1 MKKTLAPLVLAFLA
15 ALPLAAAELGGPAP
29 KLDISEWIKGQPV
42 TLAEGKG
49 TNIYVVEFWATWCPP
64 CRTSIPHL
72 TELQKKFKSKGVV
85 IIGISD
91 EKADVVKKFVEKQGD
106 KMDYVVAIDG
116 GKTSEGYMEA
126 FGVNGIP
133 HAFIVDKE
141 GRIVWHGHPMSGLDE
156 ALAQVAAGTYDL
168 EAARAKAR
176 KQAEAGKRQAEI
188 QTKLNRY
195 ARLLMAGQDDDE
207 TKKLE
212 AELVAL
218 DKEVGGLLDG
228 EKFDPAD
235 FRKRVAFSQSARKYQ
250 ELVAK
255 DASAE
260 ELAAAEKA
268 LTTDAPEGFDLKEF
282 KQMIAMQAEMQ
293 KAGSLLE
300 DYLEA
305 VGENGDA
312 AKATELGKKV
322 EALQLKS
329 PELLNQIAWVILTEE
344 SVKQRD
350 TKLAL
355 QLAQR
360 AVDLSGGKNAAI
372 LDTYARAL
380 FDNGQKAEA
389 IAQQKKALEFA
400 EDDDTKAELKAT
412 LEKYEQ
418 AK

>member
-1 MKKTLAPLVLAFLA
+1 MKKLLAPLLLALLGT
-15 ALPLAAAELGGPAP
+15 LPLSAAELGGPAP
-29 KLDISEWIKGQPV
+29 KLDIAEWIKGRPV
-42 TLAEGKG
+42 TLADGKG
-49 TNIYVVEFWATWCPP
+49 KSVYVVEFWATWCPP

-72 TELQKKFKSKGVV
+72 TGLQKKFKDQGVV
-85 IIGISD
+85 IIGVSD

-156 ALAQVAAGTYDL
+156 ALAEIVAGKYDL
-168 EAARAKAR
+168 EAAKAKAK
-176 KQAEAGKRQAEI
+176 KQAEAGQRQTEI

-195 ARLLMAGQDDDE
+195 ARLLLAGQDDEE
-207 TKKLE
+207 TRKLE

-218 DKEVGGLLDG
+218 DKEVGGLMDG

-235 FRKRVAFSQSARKYQ
+235 FRKRVAFSQKARKYQ
-250 ELVAK
+250 ELLAK

-260 ELAAAEKA
+260 ELAAAEKE
-268 LTTDAPEGFDLKEF
+268 LVTGAPEGFDLKEF
-282 KQMIAMQAEMQ
+282 KQGVAMQAEMQ
-293 KAGSLLE
+293 KASGLLE
-300 DYLEA
+300 DYMAA
-305 VGENGDA
+305 VGEKGDA
-312 AKATELGKKV
+312 AKAAELAKQV
-322 EALQLKS
+322 EALKLKS

-344 SVKQRD
+344 SIKHRD
-350 TKLAL
+350 TKLAV

-360 AVDLSGGKNAAI
+360 AVDLSEGKVAAI
-372 LDTYARAL
+372 LDTHARAL

-389 IAQQKKALEFA
+389 IAQQKKALAAA